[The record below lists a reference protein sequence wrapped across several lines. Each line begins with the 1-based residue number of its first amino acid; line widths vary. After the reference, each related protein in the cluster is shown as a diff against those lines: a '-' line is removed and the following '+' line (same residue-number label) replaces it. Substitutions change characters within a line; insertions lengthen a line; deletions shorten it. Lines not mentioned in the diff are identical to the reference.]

1 MINLILKFY
10 LEFQKDGYIVG
21 VTGDGVN
28 DAPALKSADI
38 GIAMGSGSEV
48 AMEASQ
54 LVLMDNNFSS
64 ILIAIL
70 NGRLV
75 FENLRKVIL
84 FLLPAGNIGNS
95 VPVFLS
101 IFFGIKLDLP
111 SFGMLVIALFTD
123 IPPSLT
129 MMKEPPETDLLEQP
143 PRTRKNHL
151 ADRNFFIQVYCFMG
165 VMVCSFSQIMF
176 FIYMKTELNLAPSQV
191 FFSFESLDN
200 NFNASNW
207 NTLQFIPNITQP
219 NVLKAYFI
227 EKYRTAQT
235 VTFTSLVILQTF
247 GTLLCIRTHIKSFIQ
262 QPPWQKRRG
271 NMWMFL
277 AQIVSIGIM
286 LVAVYVPFFNSL
298 FNTRPVPVQFLFL
311 TLVFCVIMVAM
322 DEARKFCVRRNYL
335 NLHKIAW

>member
-1 MINLILKFY
+1 M
-10 LEFQKDGYIVG
+10 G

-75 FENLRKVIL
+75 FDNLRKVIL

-95 VPVFLS
+95 VPVFLA

-129 MMKEPPETDLLEQP
+129 MMKEPPETDLLQQP
-143 PRTRKNHL
+143 PRTKKQHL

-165 VMVCSFSQIMF
+165 IMVCFFSQVVF
-176 FIYMKTELNLAPSQV
+176 FIYMKTEMNLVPSQV
-191 FFSFESLDN
+191 FLSFESLDN
-200 NFNASNW
+200 NYNASNW
-207 NTLQFIPNITQP
+207 DTLKLVPNITQP
-219 NVLKAYFI
+219 QVLKRYFN
-227 EKYRTAQT
+227 ECYRTAQT

-247 GTLLCIRTHIKSFIQ
+247 GTLLCTRTHIKSFFQ

-277 AQIVSIGIM
+277 AQLISISIM
-286 LVAVYVPFFNSL
+286 LVAVYVPFFNQL
-298 FNTRPVPVQFLFL
+298 FKTRPVPVQFLFI
-311 TLVFCVIMVAM
+311 TLVFCAIMFAL
-322 DEARKFCVRRNYL
+322 DEMRKLCVRRKYL
-335 NLHKIAW
+335 NFHRIAW